1 MAVFGI
7 NPGEGLAA
15 AKQFAEQFGLKYPIL
30 VDDRNSVYN
39 KYGQAGM
46 TPFPL
51 DYIIDQNGIV
61 RYVNTEYR
69 PQEMI
74 AIIESLVEITDVFD
88 SPVTETIPVT
98 FSLEQNFPNPIKRKL
113 LLANGTNIVFNLA
126 VQENVKLEIYNLKGQ
141 KIRTLFSGELPG
153 GTHNIL
159 WNGLDGSNNKVA
171 GGVYL
176 VILKNDRFNRT
187 RKIIILP

>member
-1 MAVFGI
+1 MVVFGI
-7 NPGEGLAA
+7 NPGEGLAT
-15 AKQFAEQFGLKYPIL
+15 AKQFAEQFGLKFPVL
-30 VDDRNSVYN
+30 VDDRGLVYDDYSQN
-39 KYGQAGM
+39 GM

-88 SPVTETIPVT
+88 SPAKETIPVT
-98 FSLEQNFPNPIKRKL
+98 FSLEQNFPNPIKRNL
-113 LLANGTNIVFNLA
+113 LLANGTNIVFNLV

-153 GTHNIL
+153 GTHNFR

-176 VILKNDRFNRT
+176 VTLKNEQFNRT